1 MRMRGSATDRRCPW
15 PRCAASGA
23 ALRATI
29 IANRMMSEVD
39 LDHTLSACRMHLTQ
53 PATSFTMYW
62 VAQVWG
68 RKPI

>member
-1 MRMRGSATDRRCPW
+1 MRMPGSATDRRCPS
-15 PRCAASGA
+15 PLRAAPSA

-29 IANRMMSEVD
+29 IANRLMSEAD
-39 LDHTLSACRMHLTQ
+39 LDHALSACRMHLTQ

-68 RKPI
+68 RKPN